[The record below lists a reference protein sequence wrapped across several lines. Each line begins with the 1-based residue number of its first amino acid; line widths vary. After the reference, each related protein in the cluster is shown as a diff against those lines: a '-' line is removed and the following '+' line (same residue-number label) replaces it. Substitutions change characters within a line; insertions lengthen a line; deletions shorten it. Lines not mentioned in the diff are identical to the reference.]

1 MIGRIYRHSIIV
13 LTIVAAVSLF
23 ITLQA
28 AIAQGQ
34 NEPKSNVVN
43 SKYLTIKDQKFRHES
58 FSDSITGTV
67 VNNSTSGVSSAEV
80 FAALYDKDNHL
91 ITVQSGFADVMNLK
105 PAEDSAFKISLFGLG
120 SETIDHYTLLGGGT
134 ASP

>member
-1 MIGRIYRHSIIV
+1 MMSHVYRQGAILI
-13 LTIVAAVSLF
+13 TIVAAVSLF
-23 ITLQA
+23 IPLQA
-28 AIAQGQ
+28 AHTQGP
-34 NEPKSNVVN
+34 NEPKSNIVN
-43 SKYLTIKDQKFRHES
+43 SKYLTIKDQRFRHES

-67 VNNSTSGVSSAEV
+67 VNNSTSGVTSAEV

-91 ITVQSGFADVMNLK
+91 ITVQNGFADVMNLK

-120 SETIDHYTLLGGGT
+120 SETIDHYTLLAGGS